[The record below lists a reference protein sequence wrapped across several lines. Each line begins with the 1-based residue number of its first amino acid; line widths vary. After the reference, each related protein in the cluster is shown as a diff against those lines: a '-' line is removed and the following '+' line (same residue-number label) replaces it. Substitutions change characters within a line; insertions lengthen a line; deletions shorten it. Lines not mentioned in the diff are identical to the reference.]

1 MVKQEESQQQERI
14 IKVQPVEEPIPAYQ
28 KQLSRNKRYYENNK
42 DKVLQKQKEYKD
54 SRPAYDKSRIRMLH
68 FLNNDN
74 EYYDKMKQTTKDKY
88 KFKLVNGRWT

>member
-1 MVKQEESQQQERI
+1 
-14 IKVQPVEEPIPAYQ
+14 
-28 KQLSRNKRYYENNK
+28 
-42 DKVLQKQKEYKD
+42 
-54 SRPAYDKSRIRMLH
+54 MLH